1 VSGAATEVTLSK
13 KKESI
18 FFATLITSH
27 QHLARRPQGSAVGHF
42 CVCAAGSLRVRDKGG
57 ELIK

>member
-13 KKESI
+13 KKGSI
-18 FFATLITSH
+18 FFATVISISRAAH
-27 QHLARRPQGSAVGHF
+27 KARQSGTF